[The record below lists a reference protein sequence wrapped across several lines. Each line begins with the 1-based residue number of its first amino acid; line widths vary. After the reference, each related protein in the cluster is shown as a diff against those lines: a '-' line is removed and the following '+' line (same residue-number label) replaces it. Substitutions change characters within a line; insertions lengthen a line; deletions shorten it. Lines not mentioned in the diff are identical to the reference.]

1 MSDELF
7 CAQNNPDSL
16 TSETQ
21 IAGVTR
27 QVTSLARALDRL
39 PPGMYFIELE
49 KSTRLDAWH
58 VMVKNCMGEPVRE
71 MDLRSEAAT
80 GPAPVESE

>member
-1 MSDELF
+1 MSDDNV
-7 CAQNNPDSL
+7 CAQNNLPIQSPQP
-16 TSETQ
+16 Q

-27 QVTSLARALDRL
+27 QVASLARALDRL

-58 VMVKNCMGEPVRE
+58 AVVKDCTGEPVRE
-71 MDLRSEAAT
+71 MELTNGEEQLVRKEN
-80 GPAPVESE
+80 P